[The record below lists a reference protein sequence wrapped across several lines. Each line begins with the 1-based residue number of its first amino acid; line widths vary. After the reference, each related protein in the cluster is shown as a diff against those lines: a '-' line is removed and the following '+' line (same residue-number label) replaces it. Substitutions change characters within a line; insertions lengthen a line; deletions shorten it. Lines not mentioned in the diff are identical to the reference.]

1 MSRGG
6 PYEVTREMVWD
17 ALDKIHREK
26 GRVCYTSKTLAHVI
40 AEQQGFP
47 IEAIEHKVRHHVSR
61 EVRMTGLYIVGKEKP
76 EGGGRARNLY
86 IAQEYYN
93 APP

>member
-6 PYEVTREMVWD
+6 PYEVTRDMVYD
-17 ALDKIHREK
+17 AINKIHREN
-26 GRVCYTSKTLAHVI
+26 GRVCYSSKTLARVI

-61 EVRMTGLYIVGKEKP
+61 QVRMTGLYFVRKEKP
-76 EGGGRARNLY
+76 EGGGRPLNLY

-93 APP
+93 APS